1 MANAPEQLIAGMRF
15 TAARV
20 LSRRIS
26 EESRK
31 AGVSVEPY
39 CSLELKDLSGLD
51 LGTCCL
57 QWVFMA
63 TELFPKSS
71 HPFGHEWLIRH
82 ILDIVTNLII
92 RAKHKIEQL

>member
-1 MANAPEQLIAGMRF
+1 MAKALEQLAAGMRF

-20 LSRRIS
+20 LSRGIP

-31 AGVSVEPY
+31 AGVSVESY
-39 CSLELKDLSGLD
+39 CSLELKYLSGLE

-57 QWVFMA
+57 QWTFMA

-71 HPFGHEWLIRH
+71 HPFGHE
-82 ILDIVTNLII
+82 
-92 RAKHKIEQL
+92 